1 MTAMKLHGIFA
12 PLTTPFDAEGNLAL
26 GQVRNNVALYNK
38 TKLAGYVPNGST
50 SESVLLLWE
59 EVYKLWEAVRDAT
72 APSKI
77 LIAGTGAESTSE
89 TIEHTNRA
97 ARIGYSVALV
107 RTPSFYKPSINDHM
121 LAEHYLRVADNAR
134 IPVMVYSVPVFTHV
148 TVEASLIA
156 RVAKHPNIVGMKDS
170 SGDMK
175 GIAAI
180 IAAAPREFQ
189 TLTGSA
195 ATLYEALELGAVG
208 AILGLA
214 DVFPDLCAEIYESSE
229 SRAKIGAAGEN
240 VADGLRHRRAEIRT
254 GSHGFLRRPAAP
266 SPARRERAGQ
276 GGNRPDVGESYL
288 PASASFIAVVCGRLG
303 RAGRTSFTRFA
314 RMHAVQARWCGQIGA
329 SFRAVAAVR
338 PRSALL
344 AFLIL
349 RPPLIAASQGRVYH
363 ESLDGVSLSFLPRY
377 SPDL

>member
-12 PLTTPFDAEGNLAL
+12 PLTTPFEADGSVAL

-59 EVYKLWEAVRDAT
+59 EVYKVWEAVRDA
-72 APSKI
+72 ASPGKI

-97 ARIGYSVALV
+97 ARIGYAVALV

-148 TVEASLIA
+148 TVGASLIE
-156 RVAKHPNIVGMKDS
+156 RVAKHPNIIGMKDS

-175 GIAAI
+175 GISAM
-180 IAAAPREFQ
+180 IAAAPKEFQ
-189 TLTGSA
+189 TLTGA
-195 ATLYEALELGAVG
+195 ASTLYEALELGAVG

-214 DVFPDLCAEIYESSE
+214 DAFPDLCAEIYE
-229 SRAKIGAAGEN
+229 AAG
-240 VADGLRHRRAEIRT
+240 AGDRT
-254 GSHGFLRRPAAP
+254 KAQTLA
-266 SPARRERAGQ
+266 Q
-276 GGNRPDVGESYL
+276 KLVL
-288 PASASFIAVVCGRLG
+288 PAKMLLMDYGIGGLKYAQERMGFYGGLPRL
-303 RAGRTSFTRFA
+303 
-314 RMHAVQARWCGQIGA
+314 
-329 SFRAVAAVR
+329 
-338 PRSALL
+338 
-344 AFLIL
+344 
-349 RPPLIAASQGRVYH
+349 PLQ
-363 ESLDGVSLSFLPRY
+363 GVSDAGKQEIDTMLANLISHPAHHL
-377 SPDL
+377 

>member
-1 MTAMKLHGIFA
+1 
-12 PLTTPFDAEGNLAL
+12 
-26 GQVRNNVALYNK
+26 
-38 TKLAGYVPNGST
+38 
-50 SESVLLLWE
+50 
-59 EVYKLWEAVRDAT
+59 VRDAT

-214 DVFPDLCAEIYESSE
+214 DVFPDLCAEIYEAASAGDRTKAQTLAQKLVPPAKMLLMDYGIGGLKYAQDRMGFYGGLPRLPLQGVSE
-229 SRAKIGAAGEN
+229 QGK
-240 VADGLRHRRAEIRT
+240 AEIDQMLANLI
-254 GSHGFLRRPAAP
+254 SQPAHH
-266 SPARRERAGQ
+266 S
-276 GGNRPDVGESYL
+276 
-288 PASASFIAVVCGRLG
+288 
-303 RAGRTSFTRFA
+303 
-314 RMHAVQARWCGQIGA
+314 
-329 SFRAVAAVR
+329 
-338 PRSALL
+338 
-344 AFLIL
+344 
-349 RPPLIAASQGRVYH
+349 
-363 ESLDGVSLSFLPRY
+363 
-377 SPDL
+377 

>member
-1 MTAMKLHGIFA
+1 MTSMKLHGIFA
-12 PLTTPFDAEGNLAL
+12 PLTTPFDSEGNVAL

-59 EVYKLWEAVRDAT
+59 EVYKVWEAVRDAA

-77 LIAGTGAESTSE
+77 LIAGTGAESTAE

-156 RVAKHPNIVGMKDS
+156 RVANHPNIIGMKDS

-180 IAAAPREFQ
+180 IAAAPKEFQ

-195 ATLYEALELGAVG
+195 STLYEALELGAVG

-214 DVFPDLCAEIYESSE
+214 DVFPDLCAEIYEAAE
-229 SRAKIGAAGEN
+229 AGDRPKAQTLAQKLVPPAKMLLMDYGIG
-240 VADGLRHRRAEIRT
+240 GLKYAQDRM
-254 GSHGFLRRPAAP
+254 GFF
-266 SPARRERAGQ
+266 
-276 GGNRPDVGESYL
+276 GGL
-288 PASASFIAVVCGRLG
+288 PRL
-303 RAGRTSFTRFA
+303 
-314 RMHAVQARWCGQIGA
+314 
-329 SFRAVAAVR
+329 
-338 PRSALL
+338 
-344 AFLIL
+344 
-349 RPPLIAASQGRVYH
+349 PLQ
-363 ESLDGVSLSFLPRY
+363 GVSDEGKLEIDQMLANLISQPAHHL
-377 SPDL
+377 

>member
-1 MTAMKLHGIFA
+1 MTRMKLHGIFV
-12 PLTTPFDAEGNLAL
+12 PLVTPFESDGSVAL
-26 GQVRNNVALYNK
+26 GQVRNNVALFNK

-50 SESVLLLWE
+50 SESVLLRWE
-59 EVYKLWEAVRDAT
+59 EVYKVWEAVRDAA

-77 LIAGTGAESTSE
+77 LIAGTGAESTAE

-97 ARIGYSVALV
+97 ARIGYAVALV

-156 RVAKHPNIVGMKDS
+156 RVANHPNIIGMKDS

-180 IAAAPREFQ
+180 IAAAPKEFQ

-195 ATLYEALELGAVG
+195 STLYEALELGAVG

-214 DVFPDLCAEIYESSE
+214 DVFPDLCAEIYEAASAGD
-229 SRAKIGAAGEN
+229 RAKAQTLAQKLVPPAKMLLMDYGIG
-240 VADGLRHRRAEIRT
+240 GLKYAQDRM
-254 GSHGFLRRPAAP
+254 GFF
-266 SPARRERAGQ
+266 
-276 GGNRPDVGESYL
+276 GGL
-288 PASASFIAVVCGRLG
+288 PRL
-303 RAGRTSFTRFA
+303 
-314 RMHAVQARWCGQIGA
+314 
-329 SFRAVAAVR
+329 
-338 PRSALL
+338 
-344 AFLIL
+344 
-349 RPPLIAASQGRVYH
+349 PLQ
-363 ESLDGVSLSFLPRY
+363 GVSDEGKLEIDQMLANLISQPAHHL
-377 SPDL
+377 

>member
-12 PLTTPFDAEGNLAL
+12 PLTTPFDSDGNVAL
-26 GQVRNNVALYNK
+26 GEVRNNVALYNK

-59 EVYKLWEAVRDAT
+59 EVYKVWEAVRDAA

-77 LIAGTGAESTSE
+77 LIAGTGAESTAE

-97 ARIGYSVALV
+97 ARIGYAVALV

-121 LAEHYLRVADNAR
+121 LAEHYLRVADAAR

-148 TVEASLIA
+148 TVEASLIE
-156 RVAKHPNIVGMKDS
+156 RVAKHPNIIGMKDS

-180 IAAAPREFQ
+180 IAAAPKEFQ

-195 ATLYEALELGAVG
+195 STLYEALELGAVG

-214 DVFPDLCAEIYESSE
+214 DVFPDLCAEIYEAASVGD
-229 SRAKIGAAGEN
+229 RAKAQTLAKKLVPPAKMLLMDYGIG
-240 VADGLRHRRAEIRT
+240 GLKYAQDRMGFYGGLPRLPLLGVSDEGKAEIDVMLANLI
-254 GSHGFLRRPAAP
+254 SQPAHH
-266 SPARRERAGQ
+266 
-276 GGNRPDVGESYL
+276 L
-288 PASASFIAVVCGRLG
+288 
-303 RAGRTSFTRFA
+303 
-314 RMHAVQARWCGQIGA
+314 
-329 SFRAVAAVR
+329 
-338 PRSALL
+338 
-344 AFLIL
+344 
-349 RPPLIAASQGRVYH
+349 
-363 ESLDGVSLSFLPRY
+363 
-377 SPDL
+377 

>member
-1 MTAMKLHGIFA
+1 MKLQGIFA
-12 PLTTPFDAEGNLAL
+12 PLTTPFDSDGNVAL
-26 GQVRNNVALYNK
+26 GEVRNNVALYNK

-59 EVYKLWEAVRDAT
+59 EVYKVWEAVRDAA

-77 LIAGTGAESTSE
+77 LIAGTGAESTAE
-89 TIEHTNRA
+89 TIERTNRA
-97 ARIGYSVALV
+97 ARIGYAVALV

-121 LAEHYLRVADNAR
+121 LAEHYLRVAEAAR

-180 IAAAPREFQ
+180 IAAAPKEFQ

-195 ATLYEALELGAVG
+195 STLYEALELGAVG

-214 DVFPDLCAEIYESSE
+214 DVFPDLCAEIYEAAGVGD
-229 SRAKIGAAGEN
+229 RAKAQTLAQKLVPPAKMLLMDYGIG
-240 VADGLRHRRAEIRT
+240 GLKYAQDRMGFYGGLPRLPLLGVSNEGKAEIDAMLANLI
-254 GSHGFLRRPAAP
+254 SQPA
-266 SPARRERAGQ
+266 
-276 GGNRPDVGESYL
+276 
-288 PASASFIAVVCGRLG
+288 
-303 RAGRTSFTRFA
+303 
-314 RMHAVQARWCGQIGA
+314 HHW
-329 SFRAVAAVR
+329 
-338 PRSALL
+338 
-344 AFLIL
+344 
-349 RPPLIAASQGRVYH
+349 
-363 ESLDGVSLSFLPRY
+363 
-377 SPDL
+377 